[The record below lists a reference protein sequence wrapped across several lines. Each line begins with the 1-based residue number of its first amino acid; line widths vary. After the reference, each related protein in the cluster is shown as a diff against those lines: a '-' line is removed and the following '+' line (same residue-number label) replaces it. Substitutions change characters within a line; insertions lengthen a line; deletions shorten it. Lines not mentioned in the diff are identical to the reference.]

1 MFTWV
6 YLISYVYKTIEY
18 VRVKIEDIICDPE
31 LSSRYWIVR
40 KAACLVGYYGGLR
53 NIELRSIE
61 FGKIFDSGEKS
72 FDADASG
79 YWFSFFRG
87 KQRGIPEISS
97 FCVPRRMSDWAPTVS
112 SADQNPI
119 DYDPASVIDHYVGMV
134 EMDLN
139 CTRDKLTGSF
149 FKSAHGKN
157 GKFFRNVPMGKNLL
171 EKIGHEF
178 ADELM
183 LLQPHTYTGHCWR
196 RSCGTNASDAGVNV
210 TTLMAHFGWS
220 TPKTAIGYVK
230 KSRMTSYNMLMF
242 LSNVQR
248 QDRDIESILN
258 RTKPLIGGGKGSVN
272 RQKSS
277 GVKSKEKVTVIV
289 PNVNEKMVS
298 IFSSSLASA
307 KPAETVCRTRES
319 EIKAAENRAIVA
331 EINENPGL
339 NTESST
345 GTSVAN
351 QIDLSGQN
359 DVGGGD
365 NNDGEVRVSGLTEG
379 GGGSVNID
387 ATSVLLDP
395 RVASI
400 LSNLSNHGQLQV
412 HFHFGGK

>member
-1 MFTWV
+1 MVLFTWV

-112 SADQNPI
+112 SADRNPI

-183 LLQPHTYTGHCWR
+183 LLQPHTFTGHCWR

-210 TTLMAHFGWS
+210 TTLMAHCGWN

-230 KSRMTSYNMLMF
+230 KSRMTSYNMSMF

-258 RTKPLIGGGKGSVN
+258 RTKPLIGGCKN

-277 GVKSKEKVTVIV
+277 GDKSKEKVTVVV
-289 PNVNEKMVS
+289 PKVNEKMVS

-307 KPAETVCRTRES
+307 KPTETVCRTRES
-319 EIKAAENRAIVA
+319 QIIAAENRSIIS
-331 EINENPGL
+331 EIGANPVL
-339 NTESST
+339 NSGSAT
-345 GTSVAN
+345 GTSVDN
-351 QIDLSGQN
+351 QSQSNELTEG
-359 DVGGGD
+359 GGGD
-365 NNDGEVRVSGLTEG
+365 TIDGEVRGSGLSEG